1 MDNIY
6 ISELIHDKIV
16 VNINKINE
24 KINELLEKMIEE
36 KNGGKCIL
44 NGYIKKNTV
53 KLKTYSSPIIYE
65 DGAIFDV
72 VYEAEVCNPVKNMII
87 KCKVESVIKPGIEA
101 YLYNETY
108 KTSPFIVYISR
119 DLYYDDPKF
128 LELKENDIFMC
139 RVISS
144 KFGINDQFITIY
156 ASVI

>member
-1 MDNIY
+1 MYIKRIY
-6 ISELIHDKIV
+6 
-16 VNINKINE
+16 
-24 KINELLEKMIEE
+24 
-36 KNGGKCIL
+36 
-44 NGYIKKNTV
+44 KKNTV